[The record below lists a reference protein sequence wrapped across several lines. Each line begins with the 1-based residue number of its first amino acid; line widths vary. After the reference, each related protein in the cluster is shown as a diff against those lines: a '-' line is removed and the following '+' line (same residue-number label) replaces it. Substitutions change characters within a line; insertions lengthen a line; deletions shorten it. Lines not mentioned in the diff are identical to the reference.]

1 MLRFSQG
8 FWQIIYRYSAAVL
21 VCMIIISNCCFYIIA
36 RYSILLRKHSKNV
49 IYRAQEV
56 LESRKFAYI
65 ILILCL
71 KVKSMDRYV
80 ISKVP

>member
-21 VCMIIISNCCFYIIA
+21 VCMIIISCFYIIA

-56 LESRKFAYI
+56 PESRKFAYI